1 MMFSETTYLSQ
12 AEKEYV
18 APGIHPL
25 VMGNEFLANHFR
37 SPYWIQKDVEDFT
50 QLSLDN
56 HWRVDPSIQPFL
68 TTPRFAIVVTDV
80 QECIAWVSSGFTRM
94 TGYTLPEVTGRKPG
108 LLQGEGTSP
117 QTKSRIRMRVN
128 SKKVYSGDILN
139 YRKNGQ
145 PYYCHLRISPLY
157 ALTGELMHYI
167 AIEREIRR

>member
-1 MMFSETTYLSQ
+1 MIFRETTYLPHT
-12 AEKEYV
+12 EKECAV
-18 APGIHPL
+18 HPLHPL
-25 VMGNEFLANHFR
+25 VMGNEFLVIHSGSYLR
-37 SPYWIQKDVEDFT
+37 IQQDVQDFA
-50 QLSLDN
+50 QLSIAN
-56 HWRVDPSIQPFL
+56 HWRVDPAIQQYL
-68 TTPRFAIVVTDV
+68 TKPRFAIVITDV

-94 TGYTLPEVTGRKPG
+94 TGYTLPEVNGRKPG

-117 QTKSRIRMRVN
+117 QTKSRIRMQVN
-128 SKKVYSGDILN
+128 RKKVYAGDILN